1 MTWLNYKK
9 NKRWTTRVLY
19 DFYSTLTRD
28 LLLTEQIPNTI
39 VALRLLVKDIT
50 SSNLLMIFSHVP
62 TKTTKKLFLNGNFL
76 KAMQVICHVSAQ
88 WGCHCTTGKMVNIF
102 RIKHYTCLIL

>member
-39 VALRLLVKDIT
+39 VALRLLAKDIT

-62 TKTTKKLFLNGNFL
+62 TKTTKKLFLNGPKGDASHL
-76 KAMQVICHVSAQ
+76 SRICPM
-88 WGCHCTTGKMVNIF
+88 GLPLYDRENG
-102 RIKHYTCLIL
+102 